1 MAVTT
6 IMELLNQWNYIGI
19 DYILTFLLVF
29 AVVFGVL
36 TATNI
41 LGKEKVVH
49 IIIALV
55 IGLMSLK
62 WGMAVDFFTG
72 IFPRTA
78 IAISVILVL
87 VILTSVFIPDQH
99 KGGWSIGLYSVGA
112 IAFLFVM
119 FNTFS
124 ERGWYSSMW
133 WDQWGGL
140 LIGALLIIGVIIAI
154 AVTGGKGNPNPT
166 PATAG
171 SMTYNPFRHP

>member
-1 MAVTT
+1 MVVST
-6 IMELLNQWNYIGI
+6 MMDLLNQWNYIGI
-19 DYILTFLLVF
+19 DYILAFLLVF

-36 TATNI
+36 SATNI
-41 LGKEKVVH
+41 LGKEKAVH

-87 VILTSVFIPDQH
+87 VILTSVFVPKEH
-99 KGGWSIGLYSVGA
+99 WGGWSIGLYSVGA
-112 IAFLFVM
+112 IAFLFVI

-154 AVTGGKGNPNPT
+154 AVSGKKDPNNSNPN
-166 PATAG
+166 ATHV
-171 SMTYNPFRHP
+171 SVR